1 MAPSAVMDDDNLLL
15 LSLLAGCH
23 FRVIASILYDA
34 EFKALLP
41 DDQRKARSRR
51 IPRCALV
58 HMDYSSYRAL
68 YISRNDQSF
77 ITFTGLDYKSFQYL
91 LTKFRRLYNRYSPY
105 VVDGKLVDVQH
116 QGGSR
121 GRPRSLDAAGCLG
134 LALGYTRTKGGV
146 FGLQMIFGVSYSVL
160 LVFLKYSLRLLYKV
174 LLEEDGA
181 KVQLPPVDK
190 IAEYQEVIG
199 VNYPALE
206 GTWCVMDGLKLQI
219 QKSGD
224 ETMQNAYY
232 NGWLH
237 DHLVGSVYI
246 FAPSGL
252 IVACCVNAPGS
263 WHDSI
268 VAENGGL
275 YSDLKVVH
283 DATGGKCVADSAFS
297 LKQCPF
303 IIKSGK
309 RKVGET
315 AARTVQRRQATHLR
329 QSAEWGM
336 RAIQGS
342 FPRLKDRFIFSGD
355 PRDRQLFMHLIPLLL
370 NFRTNFV
377 GLNQLQSTFY
387 PDFEHWG
394 DNVYD
399 MF

>member
-1 MAPSAVMDDDNLLL
+1 M
-15 LSLLAGCH
+15 
-23 FRVIASILYDA
+23 F
-34 EFKALLP
+34 
-41 DDQRKARSRR
+41 
-51 IPRCALV
+51 
-58 HMDYSSYRAL
+58 
-68 YISRNDQSF
+68 
-77 ITFTGLDYKSFQYL
+77 
-91 LTKFRRLYNRYSPY
+91 
-105 VVDGKLVDVQH
+105 
-116 QGGSR
+116 
-121 GRPRSLDAAGCLG
+121 
-134 LALGYTRTKGGV
+134 
-146 FGLQMIFGVSYSVL
+146 FGVSYSVL
-160 LVFLKYSLRLLYKV
+160 LVFLKYSLKLLYKV

-199 VNYPALE
+199 VNYPALA

-237 DHLVGSVYI
+237 DHLVGCVFI

-252 IVACCVNAPGS
+252 IVVCSVNAPRS

-275 YSDLKVVH
+275 YSDLKRVH

-297 LKQCPF
+297 LKRCRF

-315 AARTVQRRQATHLR
+315 AARTVQWRQATHLR

-342 FPRLKDRFIFSGD
+342 FLRLKYRFIFSGD
-355 PRDRQLFMHLIPLLL
+355 PCDRQLFMHLIPLLL
-370 NFRTNFV
+370 NFQTNYV

-394 DNVYD
+394 VNVYD